1 MDRSGKSTRG
11 ARVRVRGVAAF
22 VVLGLL
28 PAGVIAASPAVA
40 EPTPVRVATAS
51 LPALRATDYPSWAD
65 VQAAQQA
72 ESATKN
78 LVAQIQAQLAQ
89 LTAAAAAA
97 QKDAQVKGDAYAK
110 AQEAYDAQDYK
121 TQQLQAQAD
130 AAKKDAAAARLKAA
144 RLASQLARTNGG
156 IDTTATLLSHQ
167 GAASEQLYR
176 FQAYDQLIKQAEG
189 IYARAIQL
197 EKNAQKLTDQATVQ
211 KKILDELQVK
221 AQAAFAAAQD
231 AATKAQAAV
240 DAQTAH
246 AAQLQAQLAV
256 LTQKRAATQADYEK
270 GLVAQWGAG
279 AAGRVSASGWADP
292 SNGVLLDGFGLRFH
306 PIYHVWK
313 LHSGQD
319 IAEACGLPIYAAHA
333 GTVKYAGWYSDLGNY
348 ITIDHGNGVIT
359 GYGHIQ
365 PGGIGVHVGQHVG
378 PGQNIARVGMTGGAT
393 GCHLHFMVYVNGSL
407 TNPVTFM
414 RARGVT
420 LGS

>member
-1 MDRSGKSTRG
+1 MGRLGTSTRG
-11 ARVRVRGVAAF
+11 KRMHVRVVAAS
-22 VVLGLL
+22 VVLGSL
-28 PAGVIAASPAVA
+28 GVGVAAASPAVA
-40 EPTPVRVATAS
+40 ESERVAATV
-51 LPALRATDYPSWAD
+51 PTLRSTDYPSWAD
-65 VQAAQQA
+65 VQAAQHA
-72 ESATKN
+72 ESAAKT
-78 LVAQIQAQLAQ
+78 LIARIRAQLAQ
-89 LTAAAAAA
+89 LKAASAAA
-97 QKDAQVKGDAYAK
+97 QKDAKVKGDAFAK
-110 AQEAYDAQDYK
+110 AQEAYDAQDFK

-130 AAKKDAAAARLKAA
+130 AAKKDADAARLKAG
-144 RLASQLARTNGG
+144 RLAAQLSRTSGG
-156 IDTTATLLSHQ
+156 IGTTATLLSNQ
-167 GAASEQLYR
+167 GSGGQELYR
-176 FQAYDQLIKQAEG
+176 FQAYDQLMKQSQG
-189 IYARAIQL
+189 IYARAIQA
-197 EKNAQKLTDQATVQ
+197 KKSAQSLTDQAKVQ
-211 KKILDELQVK
+211 KKILNDLEAT

-240 DAQTAH
+240 DAETEH
-246 AAQLQAQLAV
+246 AKLLQAQLTV
-256 LTQKRAATQADYEK
+256 LTQKRAATRKDYEA
-270 GLVAQWGAG
+270 GLVAQWGPG
-279 AAGRVSASGWADP
+279 AAGRVSPSGWADP

-333 GTVKYAGWYSDLGNY
+333 GTVVYAGWYSDLGNFVE
-348 ITIDHGNGVIT
+348 IDEGGGVLT

-393 GCHLHFMVYVNGSL
+393 GCHLHFMVYVHGSL